1 LGNTRNDVKLQARLR
16 LWKEHYMHAINQ
28 VTPEV
33 LLVMCIGGIAFIL
46 IFKAIFKKPK

>member
-1 LGNTRNDVKLQARLR
+1 
-16 LWKEHYMHAINQ
+16 MHALKY

-46 IFKAIFKKPK
+46 IFMAIFRKRR

>member
-1 LGNTRNDVKLQARLR
+1 
-16 LWKEHYMHAINQ
+16 MHAMDL

-46 IFKAIFKKPK
+46 IFKAIFKKRH